1 LDKLKKRIIEKVI
14 WLRLAQMLTNEQLK
28 KGVFK
33 IPVHLA
39 LGHESLAVAVDRSI
53 ENDDRLVLP
62 HRNIHYNLVR
72 MGTLRE
78 AMDEYYLKDKGIAS
92 GHLGSMNMSNRKKN
106 IVYTSS
112 ILGNNLPVASGCAL
126 SNNLNKKN
134 GVTFVVTGDGAIE
147 EGSFYESLVF
157 MKSNNLITVIIV
169 ENNQWSLGTK
179 IDERRCNIDLDK
191 LASSIGIN
199 YISLQGND
207 PFEYITTVSSCRAKS
222 VENNAPVLIEVKLT
236 TLGYWYMKTQEY
248 PDWKFINYH
257 AGPAP
262 EVEMKKYPLISS
274 SDEDPLFV
282 LKQYLSEKELMDI
295 SSKLLKQLESEL
307 L

>member
-1 LDKLKKRIIEKVI
+1 MDKLKKRIIEKII
-14 WLRLAQMLTNEQLK
+14 WLRLAQILTNEQLK
-28 KGVFK
+28 RGVFK

-78 AMDEYYLKDKGIAS
+78 AMDEYYLKDNGIAS

-157 MKSNNLITVIIV
+157 MKSNNLNTVIIV

-191 LASSIGIN
+191 LADSLGID

-207 PFEYITTVSSCRAKS
+207 PFEYIKTVSSCRAKS

-248 PDWKFINYH
+248 PDGKYINYH

-282 LKQYLSEKELMDI
+282 LKQYLSEKELMDN